1 MEQSIA
7 NVMPIRPRQSSHWF
21 MDFLKTNQ
29 YWNFEFFILIT
40 DTDTDGHRYV
50 LLVTDTLYC
59 SLLHLC
65 AKIKNILDLMNPYR

>member
-1 MEQSIA
+1 MTALSWSNGHDIGNA
-7 NVMPIRPRQSSHWF
+7 LFHP
-21 MDFLKTNQ
+21 FLKSTNT
-29 YWNFEFFILIT
+29 NLRNIEFFILIT